1 MDDNQPEF
9 TNVEVPV
16 TLTFDEWT
24 LVSASLIVAGH
35 PATFELH
42 EKIMAQV
49 VTFSEEVNGA

>member
-1 MDDNQPEF
+1 MDDDQPEF
-9 TNVEVPV
+9 TKDEVPV